1 MIDQKKRTY
10 QSQTLSLLTLK
21 LILTEAKKESPP
33 QMRKEEQSDE
43 ELALNLIVSMKKKYK
58 KAMSLRGA
66 FVPGTAR
73 QGRCATKQ
81 SPRPYGE
88 CSPALR
94 AGASV
99 VGIRPPRNDIMV
111 EP

>member
-33 QMRKEEQSDE
+33 QMRKEERGDE
-43 ELALNLIVSMKKKYK
+43 ELALKLITSMKKEYRKVNVV
-58 KAMSLRGA
+58 ASRSFLA
-66 FVPGTAR
+66 A
-73 QGRCATKQ
+73 KQ
-81 SPRPYGE
+81 SP
-88 CSPALR
+88 SPL
-94 AGASV
+94 GIAS
-99 VGIRPPRNDIMV
+99 GYCPRNDIEI